1 MKVRRG
7 ARRLRVALPS
17 TMLLLLAQEKINTGA
32 KDGASGYYFIDD
44 GLFVCVFVCLV
55 SCGDE
60 RRRKRMA
67 LFVKIQ
73 TVTE

>member
-1 MKVRRG
+1 MKVRVKE
-7 ARRLRVALPS
+7 VALPS
-17 TMLLLLAQEKINTGA
+17 TMLLLVAQEKINTGA

-44 GLFVCVFVCLV
+44 GLFVCLFVCLV
-55 SCGDE
+55 CADE